1 MFRKPPLP
9 LSTQLSIIVFLLFG
23 LISSAA
29 AESSL
34 GQQAQ
39 AATNKTYG
47 VVDLSLI
54 RPYSRQLQVSTP
66 YRAPFLANFTKG
78 EKSLVYV
85 AAAHGQGPDHET
97 VKSVRLAFLALSPQ
111 IVVIEGL
118 EAGFG
123 LSPKF
128 YQDLTLREE
137 ADGFRKAGEPI
148 LAAHMAMKANVP
160 FVGAEPGMLEI
171 YDFLEARGYTERDVT
186 AFTILRNIPY
196 WVQRDNINDRLLDA
210 RIEEFV
216 DRWRYYG
223 VKNIPKHA
231 RLTPSEFRDWFARHN
246 ARGGASPVAMT
257 SNDLSPLA
265 TSNATWFQRLAAMT
279 GEVREHSIDIQIGRL
294 LQQYD
299 RVLVVYG
306 EAHLL
311 KSLLVFEK
319 LMGAARFTK
328 Y

>member
-1 MFRKPPLP
+1 MFQKRLLPP
-9 LSTQLSIIVFLLFG
+9 SVQRSIAVLLLFG
-23 LISSAA
+23 LFNPAA
-29 AESSL
+29 AEGRL
-34 GQQAQ
+34 GQPAQ
-39 AATNKTYG
+39 AATEKASG
-47 VVDLSLI
+47 AVDLSLI
-54 RPYSRQLQVSTP
+54 RPYTRQLQASTP
-66 YRAPFLANFTKG
+66 YRAPFVAKFVKG
-78 EKSLVYV
+78 EKSLAYV

-97 VKSVRLAFLALSPQ
+97 VKAVRAAFQALSPQ
-111 IVVIEGL
+111 VVVIEGL

-148 LAAHMAMKANVP
+148 LAAHLATKANVP

-171 YDFLEARGYTERDVT
+171 YDFLQARGYTERDVT

-196 WVQRDNINDRLLDA
+196 WVQRDNIDDRTLDG
-210 RIEEFV
+210 RIQEFV

-223 VKNIPKHA
+223 VKNIPKSA
-231 RLTPSEFRDWFARHN
+231 RLSPSEFRGWFARHH
-246 ARGGASPVAMT
+246 AVGPASPVVMT

-265 TSNATWFQRLAAMT
+265 TPNATWFQRMAAASD
-279 GEVREHSIDIQIGRL
+279 EVREHSIDLQIGRM

-311 KSLLVFEK
+311 KSLLVLEK

-328 Y
+328 S